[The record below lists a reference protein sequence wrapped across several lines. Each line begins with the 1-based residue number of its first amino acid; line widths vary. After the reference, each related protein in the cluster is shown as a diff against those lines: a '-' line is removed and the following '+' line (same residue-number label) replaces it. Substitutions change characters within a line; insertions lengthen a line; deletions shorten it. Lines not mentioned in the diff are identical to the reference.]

1 MDSRLEKIRYFKAN
15 VMDFESY
22 INDRI
27 KQTKRENGK
36 VEESLVPRTQE
47 SFVSNENVP
56 EDCIAYIISNIEDFD
71 FIYDKALVKIGKN
84 HCSLRYADP
93 QLFDKIYALAN
104 EWLTENDFEECS
116 TEDIEEIF
124 G

>member
-1 MDSRLEKIRYFKAN
+1 MDKRLEKIRYFKAN

-27 KQTKRENGK
+27 KQTKEENSK

-56 EDCIAYIISNIEDFD
+56 EDCIAYIISNIENFD
-71 FIYDKALVKIGKN
+71 SIYDKALVKIGRMR
-84 HCSLRYADP
+84 CSLRYADP
-93 QLFDKIYALAN
+93 QLFDKIYDLAN
-104 EWLTENDFEECS
+104 EWLIENNFDECS

>member
-1 MDSRLEKIRYFKAN
+1 MDKRLEKIRYFKAN

-27 KQTKRENGK
+27 KQTKKENSK
-36 VEESLVPRTQE
+36 VEESLASRTQE
-47 SFVSNENVP
+47 SFVPNENVP
-56 EDCIAYIISNIEDFD
+56 EDCITYIISNIENFD
-71 FIYDKALVKIGKN
+71 SIYGKALTKIGKMR
-84 HCSLRYADP
+84 CSLRYADP
-93 QLFDKIYALAN
+93 QLFDNIYDLAN
-104 EWLTENDFEECS
+104 EWLIENDFDECS